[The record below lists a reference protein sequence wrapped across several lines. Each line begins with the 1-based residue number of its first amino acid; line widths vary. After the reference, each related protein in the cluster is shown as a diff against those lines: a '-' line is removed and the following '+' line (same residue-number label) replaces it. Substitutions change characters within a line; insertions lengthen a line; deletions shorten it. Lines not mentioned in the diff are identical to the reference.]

1 MAAASVFASEWAHGS
16 QLLPSLVVGPMCYY
30 YVLNS
35 QGKGQEFCE
44 NTGDP
49 DECLYIKVIVE
60 KGRHASVIGLDQ
72 EREPCLTQVSQA

>member
-35 QGKGQEFCE
+35 QGKG
-44 NTGDP
+44 
-49 DECLYIKVIVE
+49 
-60 KGRHASVIGLDQ
+60 
-72 EREPCLTQVSQA
+72 